1 MSGAEFREALDPGIG
16 GSGLARTRDSLRGWL
31 REAGI
36 TEPDLD
42 EILIATGEA
51 CWNAVEHSGADRYGV
66 EPPAWIRV
74 TCDDR
79 RVRVVVAD
87 HGRWK
92 EPDLAAVRAGSRG
105 RGRLMMVN
113 LVDHM
118 EIHTGPNGTTV
129 ELVKERTQMNDSLKT
144 PVDPVP
150 GLSIATG
157 SHPAE
162 NHSAHNAA
170 GESPVAN
177 GAGRTNGRLRL
188 RHDDPHPGTVVVTGE
203 IDMANADELRRALEE
218 TVGAAPSL
226 IIDLCE
232 VTYLDSAGVSVLFDQ
247 AHKDLRIRVAADSA
261 VATVIRICGLTHVA
275 DVQFV
280 PDESL
285 VQG

>member
-1 MSGAEFREALDPGIG
+1 MSGAEFREALNPGVG

-51 CWNAVEHSGADRYGV
+51 CWNAVEHSGADHNGAQ
-66 EPPAWIRV
+66 PPAWIRV
-74 TCDDR
+74 TCDER

-129 ELVKERTQMNDSLKT
+129 ELVKERTRMNDSLET

-150 GLSIATG
+150 GLSTAPG
-157 SHPAE
+157 RENDSAE
-162 NHSAHNAA
+162 
-170 GESPVAN
+170 GLPVAN
-177 GAGRTNGRLRL
+177 GMGRASGRLRL
-188 RHDDPHPGTVVVTGE
+188 RHDDPRPGTVVVAGE

-218 TVGAAPSL
+218 TVGAASSL

>member
-1 MSGAEFREALDPGIG
+1 MSDAEFREALDPGIG
-16 GSGLARTRDSLRGWL
+16 GWGLARTRDSLRGWL
-31 REAGI
+31 RDAGI

-51 CWNAVEHSGADRYGV
+51 CWNAVEHSGADRNGAQ
-66 EPPAWIRV
+66 PPAWIRV
-74 TCDDR
+74 TCDER

-129 ELVKERTQMNDSLKT
+129 ELVKERTRMNDSLEM
-144 PVDPVP
+144 PVDP
-150 GLSIATG
+150 GLSSATG
-157 SHPAE
+157 RDNGSVE
-162 NHSAHNAA
+162 SVAA
-170 GESPVAN
+170 SN
-177 GAGRTNGRLRL
+177 GADRVSGRMRM
-188 RHDDPHPGTVVVTGE
+188 RHEDPHTGTVVVAGE

-218 TVGAAPSL
+218 TVGAASSL
-226 IIDLCE
+226 TIDLCG

-275 DVQFV
+275 DVAFV